1 MTNSGGVRAALMR
14 CPEAPIELRHAAAER
29 LQVDRW
35 GSGMVTYK
43 YLARRTGNL
52 HRAISSISDTHLQS

>member
-43 YLARRTGNL
+43 YLARRTGKL

>member
-1 MTNSGGVRAALMR
+1 MTNSGGVRPALMR

-43 YLARRTGNL
+43 YPARHTGKQ
-52 HRAISSISDTHLQS
+52 HPAISSISDTHLQS